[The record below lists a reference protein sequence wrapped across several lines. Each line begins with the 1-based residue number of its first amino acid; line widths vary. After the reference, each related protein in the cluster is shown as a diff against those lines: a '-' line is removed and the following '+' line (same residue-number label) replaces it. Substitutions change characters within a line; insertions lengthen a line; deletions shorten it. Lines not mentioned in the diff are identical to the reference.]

1 MFVYR
6 RGVRIVDEEI
16 DLKKI
21 KAGYEVDDDYV
32 PTQEELPQVV
42 GILDE
47 RSDEVRAR
55 QDYWENPKWKPFP
68 SGCSEPSKTAPKFP
82 KIEFRWKKSFSRS
95 SNTRTRHDS
104 DSDLSHARHKSQ
116 S

>member
-55 QDYWENPKWKPFP
+55 QDYWENPSGSLSLLDAQNLPRLRP
-68 SGCSEPSKTAPKFP
+68 S
-82 KIEFRWKKSFSRS
+82 
-95 SNTRTRHDS
+95 
-104 DSDLSHARHKSQ
+104 SQ
-116 S
+116 R

>member
-55 QDYWENPKWKPFP
+55 QDYWENPK
-68 SGCSEPSKTAPKFP
+68 
-82 KIEFRWKKSFSRS
+82 
-95 SNTRTRHDS
+95 
-104 DSDLSHARHKSQ
+104 
-116 S
+116 